1 MVYFYWVD
9 VKYNSE
15 DYSTQGTNLRISGAI
30 ECSRIENIEQYTTI
44 FNDLKNNLFTEYVKP
59 LNDSA
64 SIEDCT
70 FILTALNPL

>member
-1 MVYFYWVD
+1 MVYFYCVD

-15 DYSTQGTNLRISGAI
+15 DYSTKDIDLRISGAI
-30 ECSRIENIEQYTTI
+30 ECGRIETLEQFTSR
-44 FNDLKNNLFTEYVKP
+44 FNELKNDLFTEYVKT

-70 FILTALNPL
+70 FMLIALNPL

>member
-1 MVYFYWVD
+1 MVYFYCVD

-15 DYSTQGTNLRISGAI
+15 DYSTKDIDLRVSGAI
-30 ECSRIENIEQYTTI
+30 KCSKIENVEQYTTI
-44 FNDLKNNLFTEYVKP
+44 FNELRKNLFTEYVKS

-70 FILTALNPL
+70 FILIALNPL